1 MNERFIN
8 DERFLKLEDDGITK
22 TLKSLKELLEENLI
36 SQDEYNEEINNKRQ
50 TLYES
55 KTDKQVLELMRS
67 FLNRNI
73 NNLPEEEKAVLNEIN
88 NMVADIKEKYPKK

>member
-8 DERFLKLEDDGITK
+8 DERFFKLEKDGITK
-22 TLKSLKELLEENLI
+22 TLRSLKELLEENLI

>member
-22 TLKSLKELLEENLI
+22 TLRSLKELLEENLI

-73 NNLPEEEKAVLNEIN
+73 NNLPEEEKAVLDEIN
-88 NMVADIKEKYPKK
+88 NTVASIKEKYPKK

>member
-8 DERFLKLEDDGITK
+8 DERFFKLEKDGITK